1 MAKRERRKN
10 LRMQANDVLQS
21 LCCFGQSKHAAKR
34 EGTAAQGIYSYGT
47 YHTYQQQCHRYCDW
61 LRDVH
66 PGTKTL
72 ADARQYID
80 EYITTMID
88 AQMSPFTIKT
98 ATSSLAKLYQCKTTD
113 FRETPARSRENITR
127 SRKPTVRDNAFNETL
142 PENAKLVRFCCAC
155 GLRRNEL
162 RALKGTWFI
171 ENPDGTAYID
181 LTHTS
186 ATKGGRPR
194 IVPILPED
202 IPFVRDVCRSA
213 GDGNVWSVVH
223 ENADVHSYRAVYCRK
238 IYDAYARDVKTLP
251 RSERYHCQGDKAGDV
266 YDKKAMKI
274 ASEAL
279 GHSRICVI
287 AQNYLYT

>member
-10 LRMQANDVLQS
+10 LKMQANDVLQS
-21 LCCFGQSKHAAKR
+21 LCKFGQSKHEAKR
-34 EGTAAQGIYSYGT
+34 NGNASEGIYSYGT

-61 LRDVH
+61 VRDVH

-72 ADARQYID
+72 ADARAYVD

-88 AQMSPFTIKT
+88 AGMSPYTIKT
-98 ATSSLAKLYQCKTTD
+98 ATSALGKLYQCPTTD
-113 FRETPARSRENITR
+113 FRETPARSRANIMR
-127 SRKPTVRDNAFNETL
+127 SRKPAVRDNAFNETL

-162 RALKGTWFI
+162 RALKGTWYI

-181 LTHTS
+181 LTRTS

-194 IVPILPED
+194 TVPILPED

-213 GDGNVWSVVH
+213 GEGNVWPVVH
-223 ENADVHSYRAVYCRK
+223 ENADIHSYRACYCRK

-251 RSERYHCQGDKAGDV
+251 RSERYHCQKEKAGTV
-266 YDKKAMKI
+266 YDRVALLKC
-274 ASEAL
+274 SSAL
-279 GHSRICVI
+279 GHNRVEIVPI
-287 AQNYLYT
+287 NYLY